1 MRFLA
6 VDDENIQLL
15 KLVDCIKEV
24 APDNEIVTFHNP
36 LDVLSYAKENPAE
49 VAFLDIEMPGMSGVE
64 LAKRLKEINPSIN
77 IIFVTGYTE
86 YALDAYSLHASGYLT
101 KPVTSER
108 IKLELEDLR
117 FPMPRK
123 KASKNIKIQCFGDFE
138 VYYQDSPIKFSR
150 SKTKEMLAYLV
161 DRQGAMVTLTELS
174 KLLFNEE
181 KSSYMRNLVA
191 DLTKT
196 FKEIQDEEVI
206 NKHFNSIGV
215 NPNAFECDYYDYL
228 DNEPYAVKKY
238 RGEYMS
244 QYPWAKALK
253 NKHFKSK

>member
-1 MRFLA
+1 
-6 VDDENIQLL
+6 
-15 KLVDCIKEV
+15 
-24 APDNEIVTFHNP
+24 
-36 LDVLSYAKENPAE
+36 
-49 VAFLDIEMPGMSGVE
+49 MPGMSGVE

-161 DRQGAMVTLTELS
+161 DRQGAMVSLTGLS

-196 FKEIQDEEVI
+196 FK
-206 NKHFNSIGV
+206 KYKMKKSSISTLILL
-215 NPNAFECDYYDYL
+215 E
-228 DNEPYAVKKY
+228 
-238 RGEYMS
+238 
-244 QYPWAKALK
+244 
-253 NKHFKSK
+253 